1 MAVGEALI
9 GELADEADIFLNLL
23 PLPLH
28 FLAAVLAALMLQSLQ
43 DILVLPNYLQQ
54 LSFSVWLI
62 QSLLPAL
69 SALLM
74 KSRIGGLAPCITK
87 EIPFA
92 SIVLIFFSRA

>member
-1 MAVGEALI
+1 VAVGEALI